1 MAVLPIL
8 AKPIVIPVA
17 VSSTLVEPTGAGMA
31 LRGRE
36 YVVATPVVTQV
47 EVVAEVVEAA
57 QVVVV
62 AVVPSSVAATPIQ
75 VKPTVIPVIVTST
88 LVSQMASGVPRKE
101 QEYVPII
108 QAVNLHH
115 LRHRSSV
122 AVTPIQVKPT
132 VIPAIA
138 TNTPVNLT
146 GSGVHPKV

>member
-75 VKPTVIPVIVTST
+75 VKPTVIP
-88 LVSQMASGVPRKE
+88 
-101 QEYVPII
+101 
-108 QAVNLHH
+108 
-115 LRHRSSV
+115 
-122 AVTPIQVKPT
+122 
-132 VIPAIA
+132 AIA